1 MRPAITQDEPEEP
14 VDDAFDFEEPMD
26 ESEDQETPVIVARAV
41 PPLVAA
47 AVPPPLPHLEDG
59 PAAGDDPAADAAL
72 AAAIERLAR
81 HGDGA
86 GGPRIHATTL
96 DLFDLFTAG
105 ERPAASQPPAPFLPR
120 GRRREVSESS
130 SDYYGVT
137 RVANRVEIFN
147 PT

>member
-1 MRPAITQDEPEEP
+1 M
-14 VDDAFDFEEPMD
+14 
-26 ESEDQETPVIVARAV
+26 ETPAIVARAV
-41 PPLVAA
+41 PPRVAA
-47 AVPPPLPHLEDG
+47 AVPPPLPHPEDG

-81 HGDGA
+81 HGS

-130 SDYYGVT
+130 SEYYGVT